1 MTKIKICGLQR
12 VEDIEMVNKNL
23 PDYVGFIF
31 AESKRKV
38 TKDKAKELIDRLDK
52 RIKTVGVFV
61 DERREDAEETAKYC
75 GLDIL
80 QFHGEETAGYCDR
93 FRDRYEIWKAFPVKD
108 RGIEEGLLK
117 YKDHTDLCLL
127 DAYNKGV
134 RGGSGKA
141 FNWDLIHGMSKKYK
155 IALAGGITS
164 KNILEAVE
172 RVGPYIIDL
181 SSGVE
186 TDGVKDGEKI
196 KNVIQK
202 LRRGG
207 KMNRKFGKFGGQYV
221 AETLMNPLKKL
232 ESAYKKAKND
242 TEFI

>member
-12 VEDIEMVNKNL
+12 VEDIGMVNKNL

-31 AESKRKV
+31 AESKRKIA
-38 TKDKAKELIDRLDK
+38 KEKAKELIDKLDK

-61 DERREDAEETAKYC
+61 DERREDVEKTAKYC
-75 GLDIL
+75 RLDIL
-80 QFHGEETAGYCDR
+80 QFHGEETAEYCGQ
-93 FRDRYEIWKAFPVKD
+93 FRGRYEIWKAFSVKN
-108 RGIEEGLLK
+108 RGIEERLLK
-117 YKDHTDLCLL
+117 YKEHTDLCIL

-134 RGGSGKA
+134 RGGSGKV
-141 FNWDLIHGMSKKYK
+141 FNWDLIQGMSKKYK
-155 IALAGGITS
+155 IALAGGITY
-164 KNILEAVE
+164 KNILEAVGKVE
-172 RVGPYIIDL
+172 PYIIDL

-207 KMNRKFGKFGGQYV
+207 KN
-221 AETLMNPLKKL
+221 E
-232 ESAYKKAKND
+232 
-242 TEFI
+242 

>member
-1 MTKIKICGLQR
+1 MTKIKICGLRR

-31 AESKRKV
+31 AESRRKV
-38 TKDKAKELIDRLDK
+38 TEEKAKELIDRLDR

-61 DERREDAEETAKYC
+61 DEKSEAVEKIAKYC

-80 QFHGEETAGYCDR
+80 QFHGEETTEYCDC
-93 FRDRYEIWKAFPVKD
+93 FRGQYEIWKAFSVKD
-108 RGIEEGLLK
+108 RGVEEKLLK

-134 RGGSGKA
+134 RGGSGKV
-141 FNWDLIHGMSKKYK
+141 FNWDLIEGISKEYK

-172 RVGPYIIDL
+172 RVNPYIIDL

-186 TDGVKDGEKI
+186 TNGFKDEEKI
-196 KNVIQK
+196 KGIIQK
-202 LRRGG
+202 LKRGG
-207 KMNRKFGKFGGQYV
+207 KN
-221 AETLMNPLKKL
+221 E
-232 ESAYKKAKND
+232 
-242 TEFI
+242 